1 MPCPTRDANSFTRR
15 KLTMPWRL
23 GLEQAAMPPADRRV
37 EGGVAM
43 LPAQVAMFT
52 VDIASSHPPL
62 ISCQPLYRAKCRC
75 EMARP
80 ANSVY

>member
-1 MPCPTRDANSFTRR
+1 
-15 KLTMPWRL
+15 MPWRL

-43 LPAQVAMFT
+43 LPAQVALFT

-62 ISCQPLYRAKCRC
+62 VSCQP
-75 EMARP
+75 
-80 ANSVY
+80 